1 MSEDESDLPEL
12 PETEIDARAA
22 QWLDCVMGV
31 AAELSLDLDVTWT
44 EARDMFARSLFAH
57 AEARYGT
64 GPRVAAALGTSVR
77 TVKSYRRRRRE
88 EDRPEYNARRRL
100 LELLEEHGP
109 QTEEQ
114 LRRRLPVS
122 SDTDYVD
129 NAIKSLT
136 DEGLVVQ
143 EGSTIHLGKGVVPW
157 YLRTEVHP
165 SDRFE
170 RVFGYLARLLGSRLS
185 RRPDDAQQPA
195 LIMSLA
201 QNLPADL
208 YEEFSRDFLERMA
221 EFDQHWRARAKEH
234 GEGTRVLTGGFMT
247 LGKLGE
253 EVDEDWL
260 ARKQQTHLREL
271 PFEPAADVV
280 QRPEEE

>member
-1 MSEDESDLPEL
+1 MNEEESELPALPES
-12 PETEIDARAA
+12 EIDARAA
-22 QWLDCVMGV
+22 QWLECTMGV
-31 AAELSLDLDVTWT
+31 AAELALDLDVTWT

-88 EDRPEYNARRRL
+88 EERPEYNARRQL
-100 LELLEEHGP
+100 LELLEEHGA

-136 DEGLVVQ
+136 DEGLVVRQ
-143 EGSTIHLGKGVVPW
+143 GSKIQLGQGVVPW

-165 SDRFE
+165 EARFE

-195 LIMSLA
+195 TIMSLA
-201 QNLPADL
+201 QNLPAEL
-208 YEEFSRDFLERMA
+208 QEEFTRDFLERMA
-221 EFDQHWRARAKEH
+221 AFDSHWRQRAEAH
-234 GEGTRVLTGGFMT
+234 PDGEKVLTGGFFT
-247 LGKLGE
+247 LGRLGE
-253 EVDEDWL
+253 AVDDEWL
-260 ARKQQTHLREL
+260 ANEQRTDPREL

-280 QRPEEE
+280 QGPRDD